1 MSDVLTT
8 REAATYLKTTPD
20 TIRRLLRQRRLP
32 AMKLGGSWRLRK
44 SDLDELFTEALVDES
59 LAEEAERRVADSEG
73 TVSLAEVKE
82 RLGL

>member
-8 REAATYLKTTPD
+8 KEAATYLKTTPD

-32 AMKLGGSWRLRK
+32 AMKLGGSWRLRR
-44 SDLDELFTEALVDES
+44 SDLDEMFTETLVDEA
-59 LAEEAERRVADSEG
+59 LIEEAQRRRATSKG
-73 TVSLAEVKE
+73 TVSLAQVKE

>member
-8 REAATYLKTTPD
+8 REAAAYLKTTPD
-20 TIRRLLRQRRLP
+20 TIRRLLRQHRLP

-44 SDLDELFTEALVDES
+44 SDLDEMFTETLVDEA
-59 LAEEAERRVADSEG
+59 LIQEAERRRAAAEG
-73 TVSLAEVKE
+73 TISLADVKK